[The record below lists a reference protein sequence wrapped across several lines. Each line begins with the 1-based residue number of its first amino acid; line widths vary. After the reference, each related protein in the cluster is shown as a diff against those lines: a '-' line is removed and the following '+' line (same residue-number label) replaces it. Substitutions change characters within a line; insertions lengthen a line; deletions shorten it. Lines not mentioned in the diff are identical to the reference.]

1 MMDIVTEHKGFKL
14 EHRPGIG
21 YFVWHPGSFNGDIV
35 VEADYKDSRNPD
47 PEDLKYSVFITLPST
62 VIYTSREAEKLSK
75 NIVEA
80 QEAIEVFD
88 RFLNC

>member
-1 MMDIVTEHKGFKL
+1 MLNIVAEHKEFKL

-21 YFVWHPGSFNGDIV
+21 YFVWNPGSFNGDIV

-47 PEDLKYSVFITLPST
+47 PTELKYSVFITLPST
-62 VIYTSREAEKLSK
+62 VIYTAREAEKLSK

-80 QEAIEVFD
+80 QEAVEVFEKY
-88 RFLNC
+88 LNS

>member
-1 MMDIVTEHKGFKL
+1 MLNIVAENKEFKR

-35 VEADYKDSRNPD
+35 VEADYKDTRNPD
-47 PEDLKYSVFITLPST
+47 PAELKYTVFISLPST
-62 VIYTSREAEKLSK
+62 VIYTAREAEKLSK

-80 QEAIEVFD
+80 QEAAEVFEKY
-88 RFLNC
+88 LNS

>member
-1 MMDIVTEHKGFKL
+1 MLNIVAEHKEFKL

-47 PEDLKYSVFITLPST
+47 PTELKYSVFITVPST
-62 VIYTSREAEKLSK
+62 VIYTAREAEKLSK

-80 QEAIEVFD
+80 QEAVEVFEKY
-88 RFLNC
+88 LNS

>member
-1 MMDIVTEHKGFKL
+1 MLNIVAENKEFKL

-35 VEADYKDSRNPD
+35 VEADYKDTRNPD
-47 PEDLKYSVFITLPST
+47 PAELKYTVFISLPST
-62 VIYTSREAEKLSK
+62 VIYTAREAEKLSK

-80 QEAIEVFD
+80 QEAAEVFEKY
-88 RFLNC
+88 LNS

>member
-1 MMDIVTEHKGFKL
+1 MLNIVAEHKEFKL

-47 PEDLKYSVFITLPST
+47 PTELKYSVFITVPST
-62 VIYTSREAEKLSK
+62 VIYTAREAEKLSK

-80 QEAIEVFD
+80 QEAAEVFEKY
-88 RFLNC
+88 LNS

>member
-1 MMDIVTEHKGFKL
+1 MLNIVAEHKEFKL

-47 PEDLKYSVFITLPST
+47 PTELKYSVFITLPST
-62 VIYTSREAEKLSK
+62 VIYTAREAEKLSK

-80 QEAIEVFD
+80 QEAVEVFEKY
-88 RFLNC
+88 LNS

>member
-1 MMDIVTEHKGFKL
+1 MLNIVAEHKEFKL

-35 VEADYKDSRNPD
+35 VEADYKDTRNPD
-47 PEDLKYSVFITLPST
+47 PAELKYTVFISLPST
-62 VIYTSREAEKLSK
+62 VIYTAREAEKLSK

-80 QEAIEVFD
+80 QEAAEVFEKY
-88 RFLNC
+88 LNS